1 MPNMSLPGALIREHR
16 NIDTGIETFIAT
28 LDHGTVVCEPLL
40 SAFEALRRHIYLEET
55 FLFPPIRQAGVLMP
69 LLVMVREHGNLWQ
82 LMNTITALLEDH
94 DSARSVDGQAADDDV
109 ASTCRI
115 LLAQLEQHNSKE
127 EPIIYPHADKDLS
140 AEATTTLA
148 EFIRTGSTPQGWICE
163 AAPQRDRSGDRS
175 PGGMA

>member
-1 MPNMSLPGALIREHR
+1 MPNISLSGALIREHR
-16 NIDTGIETFIAT
+16 NIDAGIETFIAN
-28 LDHGTVVCEPLL
+28 LEHGTVDPEPLL
-40 SAFEALRRHIYLEET
+40 SAFEALRRHIYLEEA

-69 LLVMVREHGNLWQ
+69 VLVMVREHGSLWQ

-94 DSARSVDGQAADDDV
+94 DSARSVDSQIADDDV
-109 ASTCRI
+109 ASTCRV

-148 EFIRTGSTPQGWICE
+148 EFLRTGSTPQGWICE
-163 AAPQRDRSGDRS
+163 AAPRGDRS
-175 PGGMA
+175 ADRSLGGMA